1 MFAFKETNK
10 HSYLSVPGVLA
21 LKKKRNYIS
30 GKECFTLN
38 KVSIEWESKGAMAM
52 RKNF

>member
-1 MFAFKETNK
+1 MLWFIETNK
-10 HSYLSVPGVLA
+10 HSYMRIPGVLA

-30 GKECFTLN
+30 GNECFTLN
-38 KVSIEWESKGAMAM
+38 KVSIEWEGKSSMAM